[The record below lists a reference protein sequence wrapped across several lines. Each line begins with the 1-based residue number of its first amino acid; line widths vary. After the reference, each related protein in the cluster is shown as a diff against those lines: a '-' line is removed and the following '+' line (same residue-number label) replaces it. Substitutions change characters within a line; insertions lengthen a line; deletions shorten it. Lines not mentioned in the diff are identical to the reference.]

1 MNVEILWSNFLNQIK
16 DELTSLSYNTWFA
29 DTMLYKLD
37 NGKAYIIVPMPIHK
51 KHLIDNYSQLIT
63 TKLADI
69 TGSNYELNLLLKEE
83 IENEV
88 KDKANV
94 REEILV
100 EENINASNYKLNSN
114 LNSKYLFD
122 NFIVGNSNK
131 FAHAAALSVAENPG
145 SMYNPL
151 FLYGN
156 SGLGKTHLMHAIGNF
171 IVENLNKKVLYVT
184 SEQFRQDFVKA
195 NRKDDKGTNF
205 NYIDFF
211 KNKYRNIDV
220 LIIDDIQFL
229 GGANQ
234 SQQEFFH
241 TFNNLYNDSK
251 QIIISSD
258 RSPEDL
264 KLLEDRLRT
273 RFCWGLTVN
282 IFPPEFAL
290 RTEILKKKI
299 IAGNFEQDI
308 PDEVVEYIASN
319 IGPDVRQ
326 LEGSVTRL
334 IAYSAIMG
342 GEKITLDLAIEA
354 LKDFIS
360 KGIGEKNDV
369 HRIQKIVSEY
379 FQISVEDI
387 RSKKRSSNISFP
399 RQIAM
404 YLCRTMTNE
413 SFPKI
418 GTEFGG
424 KDHST
429 VMHSV
434 EKIETE
440 IKNNLKRLLLI
451 PEATVRSSFA
461 ISEVENNN
469 SILPQDNKEEIL
481 NLTLEENEQFTI
493 KDEDI
498 SYNEKSPVIEQ
509 TKLEENIEQTVYKIK
524 RMVPKGIV
532 YETYIIAEN
541 EEGMFIIDQ
550 HAAAERINY
559 ELCLNSLLNKEVAK
573 INLLI
578 PLTLEFPTNEYL
590 IIKNNLPLLESIG
603 FEVEEFGINTFL
615 IRTHP
620 TFLKDDRIKDDILKI
635 FQLVAVNEKFDREK
649 FIDHTAATMACRM
662 SIKGN
667 DYIDLTEAQYLLDTL
682 CKCNNPFNCPHGRPT
697 IITYTKY
704 ELEKMF
710 KRVMD

>member
-1 MNVEILWSNFLNQIK
+1 MNVDILWSNLLSQIK
-16 DELTSLSYNTWFA
+16 DELTSLSYSTWFSE
-29 DTMLYKLD
+29 TKLYKLD
-37 NGKAYIIVPMPIHK
+37 NEIAYIIVPMPIHK
-51 KHLIDNYSQLIT
+51 KHLIDNYSSLIT
-63 TKLADI
+63 TKLADL
-69 TGSNYELNLLLKEE
+69 TGANYELKLLLNEE
-83 IENEV
+83 IENEI
-88 KDKANV
+88 KEKKIEQEKLIINNKETNDFNV
-94 REEILV
+94 
-100 EENINASNYKLNSN
+100 NSN
-114 LNSKYLFD
+114 LNKKYLFD

-145 SMYNPL
+145 NMYNPL

-156 SGLGKTHLMHAIGNF
+156 SGLGKTHLMHAIGNY
-171 IVENLNKKVLYVT
+171 IGEHSNRKVLYVT

-282 IFPPEFAL
+282 IFPPEFTL

-342 GEKITLDLAIEA
+342 GERITLDLAIEA

-360 KGIGEKNDV
+360 KGIGEKNDI

-404 YLCRTMTNE
+404 YLCRTLTSE

-434 EKIETE
+434 EKIENE
-440 IKNNLKRLLLI
+440 IKVNKDLANIIEKLK
-451 PEATVRSSFA
+451 
-461 ISEVENNN
+461 
-469 SILPQDNKEEIL
+469 
-481 NLTLEENEQFTI
+481 
-493 KDEDI
+493 KDI
-498 SYNEKSPVIEQ
+498 
-509 TKLEENIEQTVYKIK
+509 
-524 RMVPKGIV
+524 GIV
-532 YETYIIAEN
+532 
-541 EEGMFIIDQ
+541 Q
-550 HAAAERINY
+550 
-559 ELCLNSLLNKEVAK
+559 K
-573 INLLI
+573 
-578 PLTLEFPTNEYL
+578 
-590 IIKNNLPLLESIG
+590 
-603 FEVEEFGINTFL
+603 
-615 IRTHP
+615 
-620 TFLKDDRIKDDILKI
+620 
-635 FQLVAVNEKFDREK
+635 
-649 FIDHTAATMACRM
+649 
-662 SIKGN
+662 
-667 DYIDLTEAQYLLDTL
+667 
-682 CKCNNPFNCPHGRPT
+682 
-697 IITYTKY
+697 
-704 ELEKMF
+704 
-710 KRVMD
+710 